1 MVKPLSFKGDK
12 KPKKRKHAKL
22 EDNDADLDAAD
33 SKAVQTI
40 ESTEDDSWVSADA
53 PSDLTGPT
61 IFVLPTSPPTALSCD
76 VNGAVFAIPIENMV
90 EGEPSSAEPHDV
102 RQVWI
107 ATKITGADTV
117 TFKGHHGR
125 YLGCD
130 RFGILSAKREAVGM
144 EETFKL
150 LPVPDTLG
158 FFALQ
163 TLAVDG
169 EDRFIAVNED
179 DSKKGKAGQAVRG
192 DATEFSFNTGIRVR
206 MQARFKPRLKA
217 NKETKAREK
226 ISRQELEA
234 AVGRRLEEDEVRRL
248 KKARREGNYHEE
260 ILDVRV
266 KGKHDKFAS

>member
-12 KPKKRKHAKL
+12 KSKKRKHPNFDDDNEDLALVEAKAPA
-22 EDNDADLDAAD
+22 EP
-33 SKAVQTI
+33 
-40 ESTEDDSWVSADA
+40 TEDDSWVSIDG
-53 PSDLTGPT
+53 PSDLSGPT
-61 IFVLPTSPPTALSCD
+61 IFVLATSPPTALSCD
-76 VNGAVFAIPIENMV
+76 SNGVVFTLTLENMV
-90 EGEPSSAEPHDV
+90 ENDPSTAEPHDV
-102 RQVWI
+102 RQVWV
-107 ATKITGADTV
+107 ATRVAGTDTV

-125 YLGCD
+125 YLACD
-130 RFGILSAKREAVGM
+130 RFGILGAKREAVGG

-150 LPVPDTLG
+150 LPVPDTSG

-163 TLAVDG
+163 TPTVDG
-169 EDRFIAVNED
+169 EDRFLTVNEES
-179 DSKKGKAGQAVRG
+179 SKKAKGPDVRG
-192 DATEFSFNTGIRVR
+192 DAAAFSFNTGIRVR

-226 ISRQELEA
+226 ISRKELEA
-234 AVGRRLEEDEVRRL
+234 AVGRRLDEDDVRRL